1 MHDEKFHRFDSKDLR
16 NVDLPKQFTFPF
28 HYTPHPLCIKAAEYV
43 QNHLLSHDE
52 WQEELKRGKMMG
64 VLVVEKENEMGF
76 LAAFSGNLAHC
87 NNHPYFVPAVYDL
100 LSEKGFFRPEEDE
113 ISTINKKINKETH
126 SPERKNAIE
135 DVENI
140 KTQANTEI
148 SAYKQ
153 FMKVSKA
160 QRDEQRKQ
168 GIDNNLLIA
177 ESQFQKAELKRIQV
191 RWQQEIDTA
200 KSRLDAIDNR
210 IAQWK
215 TERSKRS
222 AALQERIFSHFIMLN
237 ASGESRD
244 LCEIFADTPQHTP
257 PAGAGEC
264 AAPKLLQYAYT
275 NSYHPLAMAEFWVG
289 DSPKEEIRRH
299 GCFYPSCKAKCEPIL
314 GWMLQGL
321 DVEPNPLEKQ
331 IDETPLNVIFED
343 EWLIVVNKP
352 AGMLSI
358 PGKLSSDSLQ
368 ERVQRL
374 RPGEEPPMIVHRL
387 DMATS
392 GLLIFA
398 KTKEVHKRMQAL
410 FKTHDIKKQYTAI
423 LDGEIQINSGEIRLP
438 LILNPKERP
447 LQMVSHTH
455 GKPAITRFE
464 VVSCSE
470 EKTRV
475 HFYPITGRTH
485 QLRLHSAFTLN
496 APIAYPPLYASSNI
510 FFVVVSPIIFLP
522 LIYFLKSLSYI
533 CHITYITFLVC
544 S

>member
-153 FMKVSKA
+153 FMKASKA

-264 AAPKLLQYAYT
+264 AAPKLLQYAYI
-275 NSYHPLAMAEFWVG
+275 NSYRPLAMAEFWVG

-331 IDETPLNVIFED
+331 IDEAPLNVIFED

-470 EKTRV
+470 GKTRV

-485 QLRLHSAFTLN
+485 QLRIHAAHPEGLN
-496 APIAYPPLYASSNI
+496 T
-510 FFVVVSPIIFLP
+510 PIIGDTLYGTPADRLYLHAETLDFTHP
-522 LIYFLKSLSYI
+522 ITGK
-533 CHITYITFLVC
+533 HIHLATPCPF
-544 S
+544 

>member
-153 FMKVSKA
+153 FMKASKA

-275 NSYHPLAMAEFWVG
+275 NSYRPLAMAEFWVG

-331 IDETPLNVIFED
+331 IDEAPLDVIFED

-447 LQMVSHTH
+447 LQMVSFAH

-485 QLRLHSAFTLN
+485 QLRIHAAHPEGLN
-496 APIAYPPLYASSNI
+496 T
-510 FFVVVSPIIFLP
+510 PIIGDTLYGTPADRLYLHAETLDFTHP
-522 LIYFLKSLSYI
+522 ITGK
-533 CHITYITFLVC
+533 HIHLATPCPF
-544 S
+544 

>member
-153 FMKVSKA
+153 FMKASKA

-264 AAPKLLQYAYT
+264 AAPKLLQYAYI
-275 NSYHPLAMAEFWVG
+275 NSYRPLAMAEFWVG
-289 DSPKEEIRRH
+289 NSPKEEIRRH
-299 GCFYPSCKAKCEPIL
+299 GCFYPSCKAMCEPIL

-321 DVEPNPLEKQ
+321 DVEPNPLDKQ
-331 IDETPLNVIFED
+331 IDEAPLNVIFED

-423 LDGEIQINSGEIRLP
+423 LDGEIQINSGEIRFP

-470 EKTRV
+470 GKTRV

-485 QLRLHSAFTLN
+485 QLRIHAAHPEGLNTPILGDTLYGTPADRLYLHAETLDFTH
-496 APIAYPPLYASSNI
+496 PITG
-510 FFVVVSPIIFLP
+510 
-522 LIYFLKSLSYI
+522 K
-533 CHITYITFLVC
+533 HIHLATPCPF
-544 S
+544 

>member
-153 FMKVSKA
+153 FMKASKA

-244 LCEIFADTPQHTP
+244 LCEIFVDTPQHTP

-289 DSPKEEIRRH
+289 NSPKEEIRRH

-331 IDETPLNVIFED
+331 IDEAPLNVIFED

-374 RPGEEPPMIVHRL
+374 RPSEEPPMIVHRL

-470 EKTRV
+470 GKTRV

-485 QLRLHSAFTLN
+485 QLRIHAAHPEGLNTPILGDTLYGTPADRLYLHAETLDFTH
-496 APIAYPPLYASSNI
+496 PITG
-510 FFVVVSPIIFLP
+510 
-522 LIYFLKSLSYI
+522 K
-533 CHITYITFLVC
+533 HIHLATPCPF
-544 S
+544 

>member
-153 FMKVSKA
+153 FMKASKA

-244 LCEIFADTPQHTP
+244 LCEIFVDTPQHTP

-331 IDETPLNVIFED
+331 IDEAPLNVIFED

-470 EKTRV
+470 GKTRV

-485 QLRLHSAFTLN
+485 QLRIHAAHPEGLNTPILGDTLYGTPADRLYLHAETLDFTH
-496 APIAYPPLYASSNI
+496 PITG
-510 FFVVVSPIIFLP
+510 
-522 LIYFLKSLSYI
+522 K
-533 CHITYITFLVC
+533 HIHLATPCPF
-544 S
+544 

>member
-153 FMKVSKA
+153 FMKASKA

-244 LCEIFADTPQHTP
+244 LCEIFVDTPQHTP

-331 IDETPLNVIFED
+331 IDEAPLNVIFED

-455 GKPAITRFE
+455 GKPAITQFE

-470 EKTRV
+470 GKTRV

-485 QLRLHSAFTLN
+485 QLRIHAAHPEGLNTPILGDTLYGTPADRLYLHAETLDFTH
-496 APIAYPPLYASSNI
+496 PITG
-510 FFVVVSPIIFLP
+510 
-522 LIYFLKSLSYI
+522 K
-533 CHITYITFLVC
+533 HIHLATPCPF
-544 S
+544 

>member
-153 FMKVSKA
+153 FMKASKA

-289 DSPKEEIRRH
+289 NSPKEEIRRH

-331 IDETPLNVIFED
+331 IDEAPLNVIFED

-423 LDGEIQINSGEIRLP
+423 LDGKIQINSGEIRLP

-447 LQMVSHTH
+447 LQMVSFAH

-470 EKTRV
+470 GKTRV

-485 QLRLHSAFTLN
+485 QLRIHAAHPEGLNTPILGDTLYGTPADRLYLHAETLDFTH
-496 APIAYPPLYASSNI
+496 PITG
-510 FFVVVSPIIFLP
+510 
-522 LIYFLKSLSYI
+522 K
-533 CHITYITFLVC
+533 HIHLATPCPF
-544 S
+544 

>member
-76 LAAFSGNLAHC
+76 LAAFSGNIAHC

-153 FMKVSKA
+153 FMKASKA

-191 RWQQEIDTA
+191 RWQQEIDAA
-200 KSRLDAIDNR
+200 KSRLDAIDNS

-289 DSPKEEIRRH
+289 NSPKEEIRRH

-321 DVEPNPLEKQ
+321 DVEPNPLVKQ
-331 IDETPLNVIFED
+331 IDETPLDVIFED

-374 RPGEEPPMIVHRL
+374 RPSEEPPMIVHRL

-470 EKTRV
+470 GKTRV

-485 QLRLHSAFTLN
+485 QLRIHAAHPEGLNTPILGDTLYGTPADRLYLHAETLDFTH
-496 APIAYPPLYASSNI
+496 PITG
-510 FFVVVSPIIFLP
+510 
-522 LIYFLKSLSYI
+522 K
-533 CHITYITFLVC
+533 HIHLATPCPF
-544 S
+544 

>member
-153 FMKVSKA
+153 FMKASKA

-331 IDETPLNVIFED
+331 IDEAPLNVIFED

-470 EKTRV
+470 GKTRV

-485 QLRLHSAFTLN
+485 QLRIHAAHPEGLNTPILGDTLYGTPADRLYLHAETLDFTH
-496 APIAYPPLYASSNI
+496 PITG
-510 FFVVVSPIIFLP
+510 
-522 LIYFLKSLSYI
+522 K
-533 CHITYITFLVC
+533 HIHLATPCPF
-544 S
+544 

>member
-153 FMKVSKA
+153 FMKASKA

-289 DSPKEEIRRH
+289 NSPKEEIRRH
-299 GCFYPSCKAKCEPIL
+299 GCFYPSCKAKCKPIL

-331 IDETPLNVIFED
+331 IDEAPLNVIFED

-470 EKTRV
+470 GKTRV

-485 QLRLHSAFTLN
+485 QLRIHAAHPEGLNTPILGDTLYGTPADRLYLHAETLDFTH
-496 APIAYPPLYASSNI
+496 PITG
-510 FFVVVSPIIFLP
+510 
-522 LIYFLKSLSYI
+522 K
-533 CHITYITFLVC
+533 HIHLATPCPF
-544 S
+544 

>member
-153 FMKVSKA
+153 FMKASKA

-191 RWQQEIDTA
+191 RWQQEIDAA
-200 KSRLDAIDNR
+200 KSRLDAIDNS

-289 DSPKEEIRRH
+289 NSPKEEIRRH

-321 DVEPNPLEKQ
+321 DVEPNPLVKQ
-331 IDETPLNVIFED
+331 IDETPLDVIFED

-374 RPGEEPPMIVHRL
+374 RPSEEPPMIVHRL

-470 EKTRV
+470 GKTRV

-485 QLRLHSAFTLN
+485 QLRIHAAHPEGLNTPILGDTLYGTPADRLYLHAETLDFTH
-496 APIAYPPLYASSNI
+496 PITG
-510 FFVVVSPIIFLP
+510 
-522 LIYFLKSLSYI
+522 K
-533 CHITYITFLVC
+533 HIHLATPCPF
-544 S
+544 

>member
-140 KTQANTEI
+140 KTQANAEI

-153 FMKVSKA
+153 FMKASKA

-244 LCEIFADTPQHTP
+244 LCEIFVDTPQHTP

-289 DSPKEEIRRH
+289 NSPKEEIRRH

-331 IDETPLNVIFED
+331 IDEAPLNVIFED

-470 EKTRV
+470 GKTRV

-485 QLRLHSAFTLN
+485 QLRIHAAHPEGLNTPILGDTLYGTPADRLYLHAETLDFTH
-496 APIAYPPLYASSNI
+496 PITG
-510 FFVVVSPIIFLP
+510 
-522 LIYFLKSLSYI
+522 K
-533 CHITYITFLVC
+533 HIHLATPCPF
-544 S
+544 

>member
-153 FMKVSKA
+153 FMKASKA

-244 LCEIFADTPQHTP
+244 LCEIFVDTPQHTP

-289 DSPKEEIRRH
+289 NSPKEEIRRH

-331 IDETPLNVIFED
+331 IDEAPLNVIFED

-398 KTKEVHKRMQAL
+398 KTKEVNKRMQAL

-470 EKTRV
+470 GKTRV

-485 QLRLHSAFTLN
+485 QLRIHAAHPEGLNTPILGDTLYGTPADRLYLHAETLDFTH
-496 APIAYPPLYASSNI
+496 PITG
-510 FFVVVSPIIFLP
+510 
-522 LIYFLKSLSYI
+522 K
-533 CHITYITFLVC
+533 HIHLATPCPF
-544 S
+544 

>member
-153 FMKVSKA
+153 FMKASKA

-244 LCEIFADTPQHTP
+244 LCEIFVDTPQHTP

-289 DSPKEEIRRH
+289 NSPKEEIRRH

-331 IDETPLNVIFED
+331 IDEAPLNVIFED

-423 LDGEIQINSGEIRLP
+423 LDGKIQINSGEIRLP

-447 LQMVSHTH
+447 LQMVSFAH
-455 GKPAITRFE
+455 GKSAITRFE

-470 EKTRV
+470 GKTRV

-485 QLRLHSAFTLN
+485 QLRIHAAHPEGLNTPILGDTLYGTPADRLYLHAETLDFTH
-496 APIAYPPLYASSNI
+496 PITG
-510 FFVVVSPIIFLP
+510 
-522 LIYFLKSLSYI
+522 K
-533 CHITYITFLVC
+533 HIHLATPCPF
-544 S
+544 

>member
-43 QNHLLSHDE
+43 QNHLLLHDE

-153 FMKVSKA
+153 FMKASKA

-222 AALQERIFSHFIMLN
+222 ATLQERIFSHFIMLN

-289 DSPKEEIRRH
+289 NSPKEEIRRH

-331 IDETPLNVIFED
+331 IDEAPLNVIFED

-374 RPGEEPPMIVHRL
+374 RPGEEPPTIVHRL

-470 EKTRV
+470 GKTRV

-485 QLRLHSAFTLN
+485 QLRIHAAHPEGLN
-496 APIAYPPLYASSNI
+496 T
-510 FFVVVSPIIFLP
+510 PIIGDTLYGTPADRLYLHAETLDFTHP
-522 LIYFLKSLSYI
+522 ITGK
-533 CHITYITFLVC
+533 HIHLATPCPF
-544 S
+544 

>member
-1 MHDEKFHRFDSKDLR
+1 MNDEKFHRFDSNDLR
-16 NVDLPKQFTFPF
+16 NVDLPKQFTYPF

-43 QNHLLSHDE
+43 QNHLLSHEE

-76 LAAFSGNLAHC
+76 LAAFSGNIAHS

-100 LSEKGFFRPEEDE
+100 LSEKGFFRPEEE
-113 ISTINKKINKETH
+113 AISTINNEINNELK
-126 SPERKNAIE
+126 SSERKAIMEHLAIMQCDANNAI
-135 DVENI
+135 D
-140 KTQANTEI
+140 
-148 SAYKQ
+148 SYKS
-153 FMKVSKA
+153 FMKEAKA
-160 QRDEQRKQ
+160 KRDEARLL
-168 GIDNNLLIA
+168 GVDDTTLIA
-177 ESQFQKAELKRIQV
+177 ESQFQKAEFKRIQN
-191 RWQQEIDTA
+191 RWNKNLNFLKDKLASHDKHINELKA
-200 KSRLDAIDNR
+200 
-210 IAQWK
+210 
-215 TERSKRS
+215 ERQRRS
-222 AALQERIFSHFIMLN
+222 AKLQEKIFSHFIMLN

-244 LCEIFADTPQHTP
+244 LCEIFADTSQHTP

-275 NSYHPLAMAEFWVG
+275 NSYRPIAMAEFWVG

-321 DVEPNPLEKQ
+321 DVEPNPLVKQ
-331 IDETPLNVIFED
+331 IDETPLDVIFED

-358 PGKLSSDSLQ
+358 PGKLSYDSLQ

-374 RPGEEPPMIVHRL
+374 YPCEEPPMIVHRL

-398 KTKEVHKRMQAL
+398 KTKEVHKRMQAM

-423 LDGEIQINSGEIRLP
+423 LDGKIQINTGEIRLP

-447 LQMVSHTH
+447 LQMVSFAH
-455 GKPAITRFE
+455 GKPAITQFE
-464 VVSCSE
+464 VVSHSE
-470 EKTRV
+470 GKTRV

-485 QLRLHSAFTLN
+485 QLRIHAAHPEGLNTPILGDTLYGTPADRLYLHAETLDFTH
-496 APIAYPPLYASSNI
+496 PITGIHLHLTTPCP
-510 FFVVVSPIIFLP
+510 F
-522 LIYFLKSLSYI
+522 
-533 CHITYITFLVC
+533 
-544 S
+544 

>member
-153 FMKVSKA
+153 FMKASKA

-289 DSPKEEIRRH
+289 DPPKEEIRRH
-299 GCFYPSCKAKCEPIL
+299 GCLYPSCKAKCEPIL

-331 IDETPLNVIFED
+331 IDEAPLNVIFED

-470 EKTRV
+470 GKTRV

-485 QLRLHSAFTLN
+485 QLRIHAAHPEGLNTPILGDTLYGTPADRLYLHAETLDFTH
-496 APIAYPPLYASSNI
+496 PITG
-510 FFVVVSPIIFLP
+510 
-522 LIYFLKSLSYI
+522 K
-533 CHITYITFLVC
+533 HIHLATPCPF
-544 S
+544 

>member
-153 FMKVSKA
+153 FMKASKA

-289 DSPKEEIRRH
+289 NSPKEEIRRH

-331 IDETPLNVIFED
+331 IDEAPLNVIFED

-470 EKTRV
+470 GKTRV

-485 QLRLHSAFTLN
+485 QLRIHAAHPEGLN
-496 APIAYPPLYASSNI
+496 T
-510 FFVVVSPIIFLP
+510 PIIGDTLYGTPADRLYLHAETLDFTHP
-522 LIYFLKSLSYI
+522 ITGK
-533 CHITYITFLVC
+533 HIHLATPCPF
-544 S
+544 

>member
-153 FMKVSKA
+153 FMKASKA

-244 LCEIFADTPQHTP
+244 LCEIFADTPQHIP

-331 IDETPLNVIFED
+331 IDEAPLNVIFED

-447 LQMVSHTH
+447 LQMVSFAH

-485 QLRLHSAFTLN
+485 QLRIHAAHPEGLNTPILGDTLYGTPADRLYLHAETLDFTH
-496 APIAYPPLYASSNI
+496 PITG
-510 FFVVVSPIIFLP
+510 
-522 LIYFLKSLSYI
+522 K
-533 CHITYITFLVC
+533 HIHLATPCPF
-544 S
+544 

>member
-153 FMKVSKA
+153 FMKASKA

-222 AALQERIFSHFIMLN
+222 ADLQERIFNHFIMLN

-275 NSYHPLAMAEFWVG
+275 NSYRPLAMAEFWVG

-331 IDETPLNVIFED
+331 IDEAPLDVIFED

-423 LDGEIQINSGEIRLP
+423 LDGKIQINSGEIRLP

-447 LQMVSHTH
+447 LQMVSFAH

-485 QLRLHSAFTLN
+485 QLRIHAAHPEGLNTPILGDTLYGTPADRLYLHAETLDFTH
-496 APIAYPPLYASSNI
+496 PITG
-510 FFVVVSPIIFLP
+510 
-522 LIYFLKSLSYI
+522 K
-533 CHITYITFLVC
+533 HIHLATPCPF
-544 S
+544 

>member
-153 FMKVSKA
+153 FMKASKA

-331 IDETPLNVIFED
+331 IDEAPLNVIFED

-410 FKTHDIKKQYTAI
+410 FKTHDIKNQYTAI
-423 LDGEIQINSGEIRLP
+423 LDGKIKINSGEIRLP

-447 LQMVSHTH
+447 LQMVSFAH
-455 GKPAITRFE
+455 GKSAITRFE

-470 EKTRV
+470 GKTRV

-485 QLRLHSAFTLN
+485 QLRIHAAHPEGLNTPILGDTLYGTPADRLYLHAETLDFTH
-496 APIAYPPLYASSNI
+496 PITG
-510 FFVVVSPIIFLP
+510 
-522 LIYFLKSLSYI
+522 K
-533 CHITYITFLVC
+533 HIHLATPCPF
-544 S
+544 

>member
-153 FMKVSKA
+153 FMKASKA

-331 IDETPLNVIFED
+331 IDEAPLNVIFED
-343 EWLIVVNKP
+343 EWLIVVNIP

-470 EKTRV
+470 GKTRV

-485 QLRLHSAFTLN
+485 QLRIHAAHPEGLNTPILGDTLYGTPADRLYLHAETLDFTH
-496 APIAYPPLYASSNI
+496 PITG
-510 FFVVVSPIIFLP
+510 
-522 LIYFLKSLSYI
+522 K
-533 CHITYITFLVC
+533 HIHLATPCPF
-544 S
+544 

>member
-153 FMKVSKA
+153 FMKASKA

-257 PAGAGEC
+257 PAGAAEC

-331 IDETPLNVIFED
+331 IDEAPLNVIFED

-423 LDGEIQINSGEIRLP
+423 LDGKIQINSGEIRLP

-470 EKTRV
+470 GKTRV

-485 QLRLHSAFTLN
+485 QLRIHAAHPEGLNTPILGDTLYGTPADRLYLHAETLDFTH
-496 APIAYPPLYASSNI
+496 PITG
-510 FFVVVSPIIFLP
+510 
-522 LIYFLKSLSYI
+522 K
-533 CHITYITFLVC
+533 HIHLATPCPF
-544 S
+544 

>member
-153 FMKVSKA
+153 FMKASKA

-289 DSPKEEIRRH
+289 NSPKEEIRRH

-331 IDETPLNVIFED
+331 IDEAPLNVIFED

-447 LQMVSHTH
+447 LQMVSFAH
-455 GKPAITRFE
+455 GKSAITRFE

-470 EKTRV
+470 GKTRV

-485 QLRLHSAFTLN
+485 QLRIHAAHPEGLNTPILGDTLYGTPADRLYLHAETLDFTH
-496 APIAYPPLYASSNI
+496 PITG
-510 FFVVVSPIIFLP
+510 
-522 LIYFLKSLSYI
+522 K
-533 CHITYITFLVC
+533 HIHLATPCPF
-544 S
+544 

>member
-1 MHDEKFHRFDSKDLR
+1 M
-16 NVDLPKQFTFPF
+16 
-28 HYTPHPLCIKAAEYV
+28 
-43 QNHLLSHDE
+43 
-52 WQEELKRGKMMG
+52 
-64 VLVVEKENEMGF
+64 
-76 LAAFSGNLAHC
+76 
-87 NNHPYFVPAVYDL
+87 
-100 LSEKGFFRPEEDE
+100 
-113 ISTINKKINKETH
+113 
-126 SPERKNAIE
+126 
-135 DVENI
+135 
-140 KTQANTEI
+140 
-148 SAYKQ
+148 
-153 FMKVSKA
+153 
-160 QRDEQRKQ
+160 
-168 GIDNNLLIA
+168 LIA

-237 ASGESRD
+237 ASGKSRD

-264 AAPKLLQYAYT
+264 AAPKLLQYAYI

-289 DSPKEEIRRH
+289 NSPKEEIRRH

-321 DVEPNPLEKQ
+321 DVEPNPLVKQ
-331 IDETPLNVIFED
+331 IDEAPLNVIFED

-423 LDGEIQINSGEIRLP
+423 LDGKIQINSGEIRLP

-447 LQMVSHTH
+447 LQMVSFAH
-455 GKPAITRFE
+455 GKSAITRFE

-470 EKTRV
+470 GKTRV

-485 QLRLHSAFTLN
+485 QLRIHAAHPEGLNTPILGDTLYGTPADKLYLHAETLDFTH
-496 APIAYPPLYASSNI
+496 PITG
-510 FFVVVSPIIFLP
+510 
-522 LIYFLKSLSYI
+522 K
-533 CHITYITFLVC
+533 HIHLATPCPF
-544 S
+544 

>member
-153 FMKVSKA
+153 FMKASKA

-289 DSPKEEIRRH
+289 NSPKEEIRRH

-331 IDETPLNVIFED
+331 IDEAPLNVIFED

-423 LDGEIQINSGEIRLP
+423 LDGKIQINSGEIRLP

-447 LQMVSHTH
+447 LQMVSFAH
-455 GKPAITRFE
+455 GKSAITRFE

-470 EKTRV
+470 GKTRV

-485 QLRLHSAFTLN
+485 QLRIHAAHPEGLNTPILGDTLYGTPADRLYLHAETLDFTH
-496 APIAYPPLYASSNI
+496 PITG
-510 FFVVVSPIIFLP
+510 
-522 LIYFLKSLSYI
+522 K
-533 CHITYITFLVC
+533 HIHLATPCPF
-544 S
+544 

>member
-153 FMKVSKA
+153 FMKASKA
-160 QRDEQRKQ
+160 QRDEQRTQ

-264 AAPKLLQYAYT
+264 AAPKLLQYAYI
-275 NSYHPLAMAEFWVG
+275 NSYRPLAMAEFWVG
-289 DSPKEEIRRH
+289 NSPKEEIRRH

-374 RPGEEPPMIVHRL
+374 RPSEEPPMIVHRL

-470 EKTRV
+470 GKTRV

-485 QLRLHSAFTLN
+485 QLRIHAAHPEGLN
-496 APIAYPPLYASSNI
+496 T
-510 FFVVVSPIIFLP
+510 PIIGDTLYGTPADRLYLHAETLDFTHP
-522 LIYFLKSLSYI
+522 ITGK
-533 CHITYITFLVC
+533 HIHLATPCPF
-544 S
+544 

>member
-153 FMKVSKA
+153 FMKASKA

-244 LCEIFADTPQHTP
+244 LCEIFVDTPQHTP

-289 DSPKEEIRRH
+289 NSPKEEIRRH

-331 IDETPLNVIFED
+331 IDEAPLNVIFED

-447 LQMVSHTH
+447 LQMVSFAH

-485 QLRLHSAFTLN
+485 QLRIHAAHPEGLNTPILGDTLYGTPADRLYLHAETLDFTH
-496 APIAYPPLYASSNI
+496 PITG
-510 FFVVVSPIIFLP
+510 
-522 LIYFLKSLSYI
+522 K
-533 CHITYITFLVC
+533 HIHLATPCPF
-544 S
+544 

>member
-153 FMKVSKA
+153 FMKASKA

-289 DSPKEEIRRH
+289 NSPKEEIRRH

-331 IDETPLNVIFED
+331 IDEAPLNVIFED

-447 LQMVSHTH
+447 LQMVSFAH

-485 QLRLHSAFTLN
+485 QLRIHAAHPEGLNTPILGDTLYGTPADRLYLHAETLDFTH
-496 APIAYPPLYASSNI
+496 PITG
-510 FFVVVSPIIFLP
+510 
-522 LIYFLKSLSYI
+522 K
-533 CHITYITFLVC
+533 HIHLATPCPF
-544 S
+544 

>member
-153 FMKVSKA
+153 FMKASKA

-244 LCEIFADTPQHTP
+244 LCEIFVDTPQHTP

-331 IDETPLNVIFED
+331 IDEAPLNVIFED

-447 LQMVSHTH
+447 LQMVSFAH

-485 QLRLHSAFTLN
+485 QLRIHAAHPEGLNTPILGDTLYGTPADRLYLHAETLDFTH
-496 APIAYPPLYASSNI
+496 PITG
-510 FFVVVSPIIFLP
+510 
-522 LIYFLKSLSYI
+522 K
-533 CHITYITFLVC
+533 HIHLATPCPF
-544 S
+544 

>member
-64 VLVVEKENEMGF
+64 VLVVKKENEMGF

-153 FMKVSKA
+153 FMKASKA
-160 QRDEQRKQ
+160 QRDEQRTQ

-222 AALQERIFSHFIMLN
+222 ATLQERIFSHFIMLN

-244 LCEIFADTPQHTP
+244 LCEIFVDTPQHTP

-289 DSPKEEIRRH
+289 NSPKEEIRRH

-331 IDETPLNVIFED
+331 IDEAPLNVIFED

-470 EKTRV
+470 GKTRV

-485 QLRLHSAFTLN
+485 QLRIHAAHPEGLN
-496 APIAYPPLYASSNI
+496 T
-510 FFVVVSPIIFLP
+510 PIIGDTLYGTPADRLYLHAETLDFTHP
-522 LIYFLKSLSYI
+522 ITGK
-533 CHITYITFLVC
+533 HIHLATPCPF
-544 S
+544 

>member
-153 FMKVSKA
+153 FMKASKA

-222 AALQERIFSHFIMLN
+222 ADLQERIFSHFIMLN

-244 LCEIFADTPQHTP
+244 LCEIFVDTPQHTP

-331 IDETPLNVIFED
+331 IDEAPLNVIFED

-447 LQMVSHTH
+447 LQMVSFAH

-485 QLRLHSAFTLN
+485 QLRIHAAHPEGLNTPILGDTLYGTPADRLYLHAETLDFTH
-496 APIAYPPLYASSNI
+496 PITG
-510 FFVVVSPIIFLP
+510 
-522 LIYFLKSLSYI
+522 K
-533 CHITYITFLVC
+533 HIHLATPCPF
-544 S
+544 

>member
-100 LSEKGFFRPEEDE
+100 LSENGFFRPEEDE

-140 KTQANTEI
+140 KTQANAEI

-153 FMKVSKA
+153 FMKASKA

-244 LCEIFADTPQHTP
+244 LCEIFVDTPQHTP

-289 DSPKEEIRRH
+289 NSPKEEIRRH

-331 IDETPLNVIFED
+331 IDEAPLNVIFED

-470 EKTRV
+470 GKTRV

-485 QLRLHSAFTLN
+485 QLRIHAAHPEGLNTPILGDTLYGTPADRLYLHAETLDFTH
-496 APIAYPPLYASSNI
+496 PITG
-510 FFVVVSPIIFLP
+510 
-522 LIYFLKSLSYI
+522 K
-533 CHITYITFLVC
+533 HIHLATPCPF
-544 S
+544 

>member
-153 FMKVSKA
+153 FMKASKA
-160 QRDEQRKQ
+160 QRDEQRTQ

-222 AALQERIFSHFIMLN
+222 AALQERIFSHFIILN

-331 IDETPLNVIFED
+331 IDEAPLNVIFED

-423 LDGEIQINSGEIRLP
+423 LDGKIQINSGEIRLP

-447 LQMVSHTH
+447 LQMVSFAH

-485 QLRLHSAFTLN
+485 QLRIHAAHPEGLNTPILGDTLYGTPADRLYLHAETLDFTH
-496 APIAYPPLYASSNI
+496 PITG
-510 FFVVVSPIIFLP
+510 
-522 LIYFLKSLSYI
+522 K
-533 CHITYITFLVC
+533 HIHLATPCPF
-544 S
+544 

>member
-148 SAYKQ
+148 SAYKH
-153 FMKVSKA
+153 FMKASKA

-244 LCEIFADTPQHTP
+244 LCEIFVDTPQHTP

-331 IDETPLNVIFED
+331 IDEAPLNVIFED

-447 LQMVSHTH
+447 LQMVSFAH

-485 QLRLHSAFTLN
+485 QLRIHAAHPEGLNTPILGDTLYGTPADRLYLHAETLDFTH
-496 APIAYPPLYASSNI
+496 PITG
-510 FFVVVSPIIFLP
+510 
-522 LIYFLKSLSYI
+522 K
-533 CHITYITFLVC
+533 HIHLATPCPF
-544 S
+544 

>member
-43 QNHLLSHDE
+43 QNHLLLHDE

-153 FMKVSKA
+153 FMKASKA
-160 QRDEQRKQ
+160 QRDEQRTQ

-244 LCEIFADTPQHTP
+244 LCEIFVDTPQHTP

-289 DSPKEEIRRH
+289 NSPKEEIRRH

-321 DVEPNPLEKQ
+321 DVEPNPLVKQ
-331 IDETPLNVIFED
+331 IDEAPLNVIFED

-423 LDGEIQINSGEIRLP
+423 LDGKIQINSGEIRLP

-470 EKTRV
+470 GKTRV

-485 QLRLHSAFTLN
+485 QLRIHAAHPEGLNTPILGDTLYGTPADKLYLHAETLDFTH
-496 APIAYPPLYASSNI
+496 PITG
-510 FFVVVSPIIFLP
+510 
-522 LIYFLKSLSYI
+522 K
-533 CHITYITFLVC
+533 HIHLATPCPF
-544 S
+544 